1 MTFIFQIHSL
11 VKLKCLSAE
20 SEMQKRVSQSRDSPT
35 PTNTTDGLNLNI
47 GPPRCFSLNLINC

>member
-35 PTNTTDGLNLNI
+35 PTNTTDGLNI